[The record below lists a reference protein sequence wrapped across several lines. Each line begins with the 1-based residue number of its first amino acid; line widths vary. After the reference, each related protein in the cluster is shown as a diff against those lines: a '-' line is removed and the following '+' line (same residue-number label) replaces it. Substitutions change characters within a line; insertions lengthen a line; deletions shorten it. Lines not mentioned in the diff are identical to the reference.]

1 MYNKQIINHIKEQKN
16 KMNELIE
23 KEIKPIDKE
32 EAKEDKYMVNQ
43 YYKNMKEGNIK
54 KANEILKEL
63 EEKINEKRNNYKY
76 INAEH
81 VLVIILSIIG
91 GLASLSYIISEFRK
105 GTFSFR
111 RRIPY
116 DF

>member
-1 MYNKQIINHIKEQKN
+1 MYNKQIINHIKDQKN

-43 YYKNMKEGNIK
+43 YYKNMKEGNIE
-54 KANEILKEL
+54 KANEILNAL
-63 EEKINEKRNNYKY
+63 EEKIMEKKRNEKYY
-76 INAEH
+76 NAEH
-81 VLVIILSIIG
+81 VLVILLSIIG

-105 GTFSFR
+105 GTFNFR
-111 RRIPY
+111 KPVKV
-116 DF
+116 

>member
-1 MYNKQIINHIKEQKN
+1 MNNKLIINHIKNQKN
-16 KMNELIE
+16 MMNELIE
-23 KEIKPIDKE
+23 NKLKPIDKE

-43 YYKNMKEGNIK
+43 YYKNMKEGNIE
-54 KANEILKEL
+54 KANEILKAL

-105 GTFSFR
+105 GTFNFR
-111 RRIPY
+111 KPVKV
-116 DF
+116 